1 MEWWTLY
8 ISLSVMMFL
17 QYAAWGSWA
26 PVLAGRLMGPL
37 KMSGKQTGWIY
48 GTLFLASIV
57 MPLLAGQ
64 IVDRW
69 VATQWYLAG
78 AHLAAGLLML
88 LASRQRR
95 FVPMMFVMGAYSLAF
110 SATIPLTTSLLFA
123 HVGKLGEGITFW
135 VFVWIPVGWTLAGLG
150 LTAWRRRAKKQSEGQ
165 DCLILAGMVSI
176 VMAAFC
182 MILPNT
188 PPKGTSPDAVPF
200 LDALSL
206 LKEPQFLL
214 FMVISLLVTM
224 QLQFYFLGTAPFL
237 EHVGVSH
244 KNVPAA
250 MSIAQIAQIVAML
263 LLGVVL
269 AGMGYRWLF
278 VLGIM
283 LWVVMYLCYAAE
295 KPRWLVVSSMAL
307 HGLAYTFFINLG
319 WLYVDDVAPKDIAA
333 SAQGLLAV
341 VTTGLGMF
349 LGTQYTGVVMDRLKR
364 GETFRWR
371 TIFLVPCAVLLICA
385 VVFAAFFRFP

>member
-8 ISLSVMMFL
+8 ISLSAMMFL

-69 VATQWYLAG
+69 LATQWYLAG

-88 LASRQRR
+88 LASRQTR
-95 FVPMMFVMGAYSLAF
+95 FVPMMIVMGAYSLAF
-110 SATIPLTTSLLFA
+110 APTIPLTTSLLLA
-123 HVGKLGEGITFW
+123 HAGKLGEGMTFR
-135 VFVWIPVGWTLAGLG
+135 VFVWIPVGWTLVGLG
-150 LTAWRRRAKKQSEGQ
+150 LTAWRRRAKQQSDGR
-165 DCLILAGMVSI
+165 DCLILAGMVSL

-182 MILPNT
+182 LILPNT

-206 LKEPQFLL
+206 LKQPQFLL

-224 QLQFYFLGTAPFL
+224 QLQFYYLGTAPFL

-250 MSIAQIAQIVAML
+250 MSIAQIAQVVAMF
-263 LLGVVL
+263 LLGIIL
-269 AGMGYRWLF
+269 AWMGFRWLF
-278 VLGIM
+278 VLGIV
-283 LWVVMYLCYAAE
+283 LWVVMYICYAARQ
-295 KPRWLVVSSMAL
+295 PRWLVVSSMAL

-319 WLYVDDVAPKDIAA
+319 WVYVAQVAPKAIGA
-333 SAQGLLAV
+333 SAQGLLTV
-341 VTTGLGMF
+341 VTFGLGMF
-349 LGTQYTGVVMDRLKR
+349 LGTQYTGVVMDRLKD

-371 TIFLVPCAVLLICA
+371 AIFLVPCAVLLICA
-385 VVFAAFFRFP
+385 VFFAALFR